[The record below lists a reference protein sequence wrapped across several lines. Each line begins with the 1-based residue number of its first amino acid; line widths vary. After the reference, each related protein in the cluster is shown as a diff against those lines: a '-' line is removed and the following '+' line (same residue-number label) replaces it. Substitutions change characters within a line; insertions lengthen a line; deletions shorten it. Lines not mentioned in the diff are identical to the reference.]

1 MRRAA
6 YWLSIALVFTIPFK
20 EIFVLSGVG
29 SVSRVLGLLVASVW
43 LAAVAQSGY
52 VRKPSVFHYAA
63 FIFILWNSASIL
75 WTVDPDSS
83 IERSFTY
90 LRIGLFIW
98 FIWDLYDSRTA
109 VWQGCQAYVLGTWIT
124 AGSLFFNYLN
134 NIEAYHSANGRFA
147 ATGFNTNETGLLL
160 ALGLPLAWYLAVSDP
175 LGKLRSEADLRPTV
189 FISLLSNL
197 LSLLNFLYVPLA
209 LFSILLTASRGSL
222 IAAAPLLLVILF
234 TFGKTSYLQRMI
246 LIIGIISAIT
256 PLAAIIPQQNLE
268 RLGTTGQE
276 VASTDLNGRVTVWQD
291 GFEVFENNIVTG
303 VGAGAFRTAI
313 DTGKAPHNVFV
324 ALAVDLGILG
334 LSLFTIILLIVL
346 VAVWRHR
353 GTERIVW
360 LALLSTWLLG
370 SMVGNWEYENV
381 TWLFLCLIVKSAALA
396 AMSAH
401 QAESAP
407 LIFNQNQ
414 PLGASPS

>member
-1 MRRAA
+1 M
-6 YWLSIALVFTIPFK
+6 
-20 EIFVLSGVG
+20 
-29 SVSRVLGLLVASVW
+29 LGLLVAGVW

-52 VRKPSVFHYAA
+52 VRKPSIFHYAA

-75 WTVDPDSS
+75 WSVSPDSS

-98 FIWDLYDSRTA
+98 FIWDLYDTKTT
-109 VWQGCQAYVLGTWIT
+109 VWQGCQAYVLGTWVT
-124 AGSLFFNYLN
+124 AGSLFLNYLN
-134 NIEAYHSANGRFA
+134 NVEAYHSANGRFA

-175 LGKLRSEADLRPTV
+175 IGKLRLEAGEHSSP
-189 FISLLSNL
+189 FIRLVSGVLG
-197 LSLLNFLYVPLA
+197 LLNFLYVPLA

-222 IAAAPLLLVILF
+222 IAAAPLLPVMLL

-246 LIIGIISAIT
+246 LIVGIISAIT
-256 PLAAIIPQQNLE
+256 PLATIIPQQNLA

-276 VASTDLNGRVTVWQD
+276 VASTDLNGRVRVWQD
-291 GFEVFENNIVTG
+291 GFEIFENNIVAG

-334 LSLFTIILLIVL
+334 LSLFTLILLIVF
-346 VAVWRHR
+346 VAVLRQP

-396 AMSAH
+396 ATSTSP
-401 QAESAP
+401 AETAT

-414 PLGASPS
+414 PLSVSPS